1 MKATFHIHYRTVWGE
16 ELKIILPGQIIDMQT
31 SDGYLW
37 TAQYDIPESKYAIP
51 YYYAVYVNG
60 QCRRTEWHLTPHILN
75 PATGQECLIFDN
87 WRDIPSDA
95 YLYSSAFEH
104 ETGPIQHLTPAGK
117 GKQIIFRVLCS
128 QLPAGN
134 YSIGVVGDK
143 EALGNWN
150 PKQAIIMEQ
159 VAPHEWMTCV
169 SAENLPAP
177 FEYKFIAVSQKKDS
191 EPLWELSKNRQWQR
205 NPNKEQIITLPE
217 VEIFFEQETLR
228 LAGCA
233 IPVFSLRS
241 ESSFGVGDF
250 GDLKK
255 FIDWAAL
262 THQKAVQIL
271 PINDSTTTHKWTD
284 SYPYKSISI
293 YALHPMYT
301 DLNQLGKLKD
311 SRKQAQF
318 DLLQKELNSY
328 PDVDYEQTNNAKWE
342 FLRLKYQE
350 DYAQLKQ
357 TDEFKAFLYKNSEW
371 LIPYAA
377 YCYLRDKY
385 HTPEFSEW
393 PEYSIYKKE
402 EIEKLCSPD
411 NQEYDD
417 IAIHFYIQYHLHNQL
432 LEASNH
438 ARQKGIILK
447 GDIPIGVNRNS
458 VESWTEPHY
467 FNLNGQAGAPP
478 DPFSANGQNWGF
490 PTYNWERM
498 EEDNYIWWQKRF
510 GKMAEYFT
518 AYRIDHILGFFRI
531 WEIPQHSVHGLLG
544 QFVPSLPMSPQEIE
558 SFGLPFREQ
567 FFTQPYIDEELLN
580 QVFGNEKVWIK
591 EEFLQESENNTYKLK
606 PEFATQRQV
615 EQHFKGKND
624 KRSIRMREGLYSLIS
639 NVLFVP
645 DRSQPNRYHPRI
657 AAQTDYLYTRL
668 NRYEKEAFDRL
679 HEHYYYQRH
688 NQFWYK
694 EAMKKLPMLTQCTP
708 MLACGEDLGMIP
720 ECVPWAMKELRILS
734 LEIERMPK
742 TPGYEFGR
750 VDKYPYSSVCT
761 LSTHDM
767 STLRGWWE
775 ESVVCTEHYY
785 HNVLKECGPVPKTA
799 DGNICKQIIQKE
811 LNSPSML
818 CILSFQ
824 DWTSIDELIRCKDVE
839 RERINV
845 PANPLNYWHYRM
857 HVTIEQLMKAEH
869 LNNMIKNMIDESGR

>member
-16 ELKIILPGQIIDMQT
+16 RLKIILPSQTVDMQT

-37 TAQYDIPESKYAIP
+37 TARHDMPESKYAMP
-51 YYYAVYVNG
+51 YYYAVYVNE
-60 QCRRTEWHLTPHILN
+60 QCRRTEWHLAPHILN
-75 PATGQECLIFDN
+75 PATSQECLIFDN

-104 ETGPIQHLTPAGK
+104 RTGAIRHPAPVEK
-117 GKQIIFRVLCS
+117 GRQIIFRILCS
-128 QLPAGN
+128 QLPEG
-134 YSIGVVGDK
+134 YDIGVTGDK

-150 PKQAIIMEQ
+150 PERAIIMEH
-159 VAPHEWMTCV
+159 VVSHEWMTCV
-169 SAENLPAP
+169 SAENLPVP
-177 FEYKFIAVSQKKDS
+177 FEYKFIAVSQEKNR
-191 EPLWELSKNRQWQR
+191 EPLWEPGRNRQWQR
-205 NPNKEQIITLPE
+205 NPDKTQIMALPE
-217 VEIFFEQETLR
+217 AEIRLEQKPLR

-241 ESSFGVGDF
+241 ESSFGAGDF

-284 SYPYKSISI
+284 SYPYKSISV
-293 YALHPMYT
+293 YALHPMYM
-301 DLNQLGKLKD
+301 DLNRLGKLKD
-311 SRKQAQF
+311 SQKQAQF
-318 DLLQKELNSY
+318 DVLQKKLNSC
-328 PDVDYEQTNNAKWE
+328 PDVDYEQTNNAKRE

-350 DYAQLKQ
+350 DHARLIQ
-357 TDEFKAFLYKNSEW
+357 TDEFKAFLCKNSEW

-377 YCYLRDKY
+377 YCYLRDKH
-385 HTPEFSEW
+385 HTPDFTEW
-393 PEYSIYKKE
+393 PEYSIYRKE

-411 NQEYDD
+411 NKEYDD
-417 IAIHFYIQYHLHNQL
+417 IAVHFYIQYHLHNQL
-432 LEASNH
+432 LDAGNY

-447 GDIPIGVNRNS
+447 GDIPIGVNRYS

-490 PTYNWERM
+490 PTYNWKRM
-498 EEDNYIWWQKRF
+498 EEDNYIWWQKRL

-531 WEIPQHSVHGLLG
+531 WEIPRHSVHGLLG

-567 FFTQPYIDEELLN
+567 FFTRPYIDEELLN
-580 QVFGNEKVWIK
+580 RIFENEKVWVK
-591 EEFLQESENNTYKLK
+591 DEFLQKSENNTYKLK
-606 PEFATQRQV
+606 PEFSTQRQV
-615 EQHFKGKND
+615 EQHFKGRTD
-624 KRSIRMREGLYSLIS
+624 KRGIRMREGLYSLIS

-645 DRSQPNRYHPRI
+645 DRNRPNRYHPRI

-668 NRYEKEAFDRL
+668 DRYEKEAFDRL
-679 HEHYYYQRH
+679 YEHYYYQRH

-694 EAMKKLPMLTQCTP
+694 EAMKKLPVLTQCTP

-742 TPGYEFGR
+742 APGYEFGNT
-750 VDKYPYSSVCT
+750 DKYPYGSVCT

-767 STLRGWWE
+767 STLREWWE
-775 ESVVCTEHYY
+775 ESAVRTEHYC
-785 HNVLKECGPVPKTA
+785 HNVLKEHGPVPKTA
-799 DGNICKQIIQKE
+799 NGNICRQIIQKE
-811 LNSPSML
+811 LDSPSML

-824 DWTSIDELIRCKDVE
+824 DWTSIDEQIRCKDV
-839 RERINV
+839 RCERINV
-845 PANPLNYWHYRM
+845 PSNPLNYWHYRM
-857 HVTIEQLMKAEH
+857 HVTIEQLMKAEN
-869 LNNMIKNMIDESGR
+869 LNGMIRNMIDKSDR